1 MSDDTVSK
9 LTSFGFTIN
18 QAKVYLSIVQL
29 GRTRVG
35 RIAKITQLH
44 RQDIY
49 KLLPKLEKR
58 GLIIRTIDKPFM
70 IEAISIEK
78 ALESVIAKEREE
90 SKERIALL
98 EHNLKDMIDSIQDQ
112 PRLKEEVRFTL
123 LTTDE
128 AIKNKEKFI
137 FRKTRKEFQV
147 VSTIDNITRPGPN
160 YFRDF
165 LQVIAESKARLRL
178 IVVSSNGKE
187 LVKQTVEKVA
197 PRNLHLHVKHLHRS
211 VCKNFQII
219 DNKEVWLATQ
229 QKTELGHSCI
239 LWTNDSNIVD
249 AYREIFKKIWSDPR
263 AQTILHSFAPKH
275 CVQQLSNE
283 ALLLTSIIP

>member
-1 MSDDTVSK
+1 MSDDIVSK

-18 QAKVYLSIVQL
+18 QAKVYLTIVQL

-49 KLLPKLEKR
+49 KLLPKLEKM

-70 IEAISIEK
+70 IEAIPLEN
-78 ALESVIAKEREE
+78 ALESIIAKEREE

-98 EHNLKDMIDSIQDQ
+98 EHNFKDMIDSIQDQ
-112 PRLKEEVRFTL
+112 PRLKEEARFTL

-128 AIKNKEKFI
+128 AIRNKEKFI
-137 FRKTRKEFQV
+137 FRKTRKELQV
-147 VSTIDNITRPGPN
+147 VSTIDNINRPGPN

-165 LQVIAESKARLRL
+165 LQGIAESKARLRL
-178 IVVSSNGKE
+178 IVISSNGKE
-187 LVKQTVEKVA
+187 LIKQTIEKVA
-197 PRNLHLHVKHLHRS
+197 PKTLHLHVKHLHRS

-219 DNKEVWLATQ
+219 DNKDVWLATQ
-229 QKTELGHSCI
+229 QKTELGNSCI
-239 LWTNDSNIVD
+239 LWTNDSNVVD
-249 AYREIFKKIWSDPR
+249 AYREIFKNIWNDPR
-263 AQTILHSFAPKH
+263 AQTIHHSFTPKH
-275 CVQQLSNE
+275 FVQHLSNE
-283 ALLLTSIIP
+283 VLLAKPIIP